1 MRDSS
6 KRASLGA
13 GILFLVLARPAAAQI
28 DYRNLDDHRPV
39 STEDAYP
46 VERHAFELIFPYHFE
61 AESEGANL
69 HAVVPEIAYGVFAN
83 AQIGFKAPVATVSGA
98 GGRETGLSG
107 LSLFALY
114 NLNTDGP
121 WMPALSLRGDLSLP
135 LGSLAGDGSRFTLKA
150 IATRSWGMTRAH
162 VNGSWTFGSGEPLAA
177 FEAADRWSA
186 SIAIDRAVIR
196 RSLLLIGEV
205 AVAEAVRGAPTAV
218 NAALGFRWQWTPTVV
233 LDGGVERRL
242 RESVGPDIGL
252 TVGFSYA
259 FALRSLMPGGR

>member
-1 MRDSS
+1 MLI
-6 KRASLGA
+6 LG
-13 GILFLVLARPAAAQI
+13 LARPMVAQI

-46 VERHAFELIFPYHFE
+46 VERHAFELILPYHFE
-61 AESEGANL
+61 AGSGGANV
-69 HAVVPEIAYGVFAN
+69 HAVVPEITYGAFAN
-83 AQIGFKAPVATVSGA
+83 AQIGFKAPFATVSGA
-98 GGRETGLSG
+98 GSRETGLSG

-121 WMPALSLRGDLSLP
+121 WIPALSLRGDLSLP
-135 LGSLAGDGSRFTLKA
+135 LGSLGGDGSRFTLTA
-150 IATRSWGMTRAH
+150 IATRSWGMMRAH
-162 VNGSWTFGSGEPLAA
+162 LNGSWTFGSDEPPAA

-186 SIAIDRAVIR
+186 SIAVDRAVIR

-205 AVAEAVRGAPTAV
+205 AVGEAVRGAPTGV

-242 RESVGPDIGL
+242 RESAGSDIGL
-252 TVGFSYA
+252 TIGLSYA